1 MNYAYQL
8 NKVKVHYGDQ
18 LALDIE
24 QLNIPANECL
34 AVLGENGAGKSTLFH
49 LLALLQQP
57 DAGDIH
63 VFNENVAESK
73 TQYRQRI
80 GLVDQHP
87 YMLPGTVA
95 DNIRLALKL
104 QKVDKSQHQSR
115 LEQVLKTVN
124 LTRLANQS
132 ASTLSGGEQRRVA
145 IARVLAF
152 EPEILLLD
160 EPFANLDSFHQQQL
174 EDVINGLS
182 SSGNRTVLFST
193 HDRLQALA
201 ITPHALQL
209 VRGKLVSAPLLNLF
223 HGHYDGERFHTN
235 ALKIFA
241 AEGSPSARHIAI
253 DPLAITIST
262 ETHSDSSA
270 RNQLPGRLISIS
282 ESGKAIR
289 LSVDCGDKFE
299 VIISH
304 QALSALQLSLGDSVW
319 ISFKATAVTVL

>member
-1 MNYAYQL
+1 MTYAYQL
-8 NKVKVHYGDQ
+8 NKIKVHYGDQ

-57 DAGDIH
+57 DSGDIH

-104 QKVDKSQHQSR
+104 QKVDKSQHHSR
-115 LEQVLKTVN
+115 LMQVLKTVN
-124 LTRLANQS
+124 LTRLADQS

-223 HGHYDGERFHTN
+223 HGHYDGEIFHTN

-262 ETHSDSSA
+262 DTHSDSSA
-270 RNQLPGRLISIS
+270 RNQLPGRLIGIS

-289 LSVDCGDKFE
+289 LTVDCGDKFE
-299 VIISH
+299 VIISR
-304 QALSALQLSLGDSVW
+304 QALSALQLSLGESVW

>member
-1 MNYAYQL
+1 MTYAYQL
-8 NKVKVHYGDQ
+8 NKIKVHYGEQ

-63 VFNENVAESK
+63 VFNENVAELK

-115 LEQVLKTVN
+115 LIQVLKTVN

-289 LSVDCGDKFE
+289 LTVDCGDKFE

>member
-1 MNYAYQL
+1 MTYAYQL
-8 NKVKVHYGDQ
+8 NKIKVLYGDQ
-18 LALDIE
+18 IALDIE
-24 QLNIPANECL
+24 QLNIPANVCL

-49 LLALLQQP
+49 LLALLQRP
-57 DAGDIH
+57 EAGDIY

-223 HGHYDGERFHTN
+223 HGHYDGEIFHTN

-262 ETHSDSSA
+262 ETHSESSA

-289 LSVDCGDKFE
+289 LTVDCGDKFE

-304 QALSALQLSLGDSVW
+304 QALSALELSLGDSVW

>member
-1 MNYAYQL
+1 MTYAYQL

-289 LSVDCGDKFE
+289 LTVDCGDKFE

>member
-253 DPLAITIST
+253 APLAITIST

-289 LSVDCGDKFE
+289 LTVDCGDKFE